1 MPSRPYPAIA
11 ILALNPSL
19 DVSYEVPQLI
29 PDQKARATLTR
40 YDPGGNGINAGRTLK
55 SLGVRAECF
64 CLVAGEIGLFLQRA
78 LEQELDSLRCVDVP
92 GETRV
97 NCTLIQAQPRVQYEV
112 VAAGPTVPTA
122 ALEAVATG
130 FLQAAGQGFGVLTG
144 SLPPGVP
151 DETYAS
157 LARRLRDNGARAVVD
172 AQPAV
177 LKPALAARPFLIK
190 PNRYEL
196 ETLCRARLPTR
207 DRVLRMA
214 RDVQRAGI
222 NWVCVSLGGEGAVL
236 VGEDEAYYA
245 AAPPITVRSTVG
257 AGDAM
262 LAGLVAGFARAEE
275 PAAALRL
282 GVACGSATAEKAG
295 TMLCTADDVARLG
308 AAIEVHQIHE

>member
-29 PDQKARATLTR
+29 PDQKARATHTR
-40 YDPGGNGINAGRTLK
+40 YDPGGNDINVGRTLK

-78 LEQELDSLRCVDVP
+78 LEQQLDSLRCVDVP

-112 VAAGPTVPTA
+112 TAQGPRVPAA

-130 FLQAAGQGFGVLTG
+130 FLRAAAQGFGVLTG

-151 DETYAS
+151 DDAYAR
-157 LARRLRDNGARAVVD
+157 LARRLLDNGARPVVD
-172 AQPAV
+172 AQPAI
-177 LKPALAARPFLIK
+177 LKAAVASRPFLIK

-196 ETLCRARLPTR
+196 ETLCGSRLP
-207 DRVLRMA
+207 
-214 RDVQRAGI
+214 
-222 NWVCVSLGGEGAVL
+222 S
-236 VGEDEAYYA
+236 
-245 AAPPITVRSTVG
+245 PRS
-257 AGDAM
+257 
-262 LAGLVAGFARAEE
+262 
-275 PAAALRL
+275 P
-282 GVACGSATAEKAG
+282 
-295 TMLCTADDVARLG
+295 
-308 AAIEVHQIHE
+308 